1 MARRTRE
8 IWLNLIGQFERGEKT
23 LEEFAKEREIPVGTL
38 KNWTYR
44 IRREK
49 EEEGAAVLPVR
60 VVAQAR
66 SCAYPHYGAR
76 QSLVGRRAHSRRVAQ
91 ARYLHC
97 HQHDSGIPRPFSLD
111 AERTELVDVSSQPSD
126 GDLVV

>member
-8 IWLNLIGQFERGEKT
+8 VWLNLIGQFERSGKK

-38 KNWTYR
+38 KNWVYR

-60 VVAQAR
+60 VISSR
-66 SCAYPHYGAR
+66 SPTASQRDDDGAVEVM
-76 QSLVGRRAHSRRVAQ
+76 LVRFASGAASDFIADVVSRLRR
-91 ARYLHC
+91 C
-97 HQHDSGIPRPFSLD
+97 
-111 AERTELVDVSSQPSD
+111 
-126 GDLVV
+126 